1 MGFNSEPSR
10 RRMRPIVGVTT
21 SRRGGWRNFLF
32 QRLAMRRA
40 GGKALRLRPGDSIS
54 LETLDALVIGG
65 GDDIGAELYGG
76 EVAPNVRFDPDR
88 DAFELSL
95 LKSALPTD
103 LPILGVC
110 RGAQMINVALGGTLH
125 GDIYTKFADAKRM
138 RTVLPRKSVWIEPE
152 SRLSQILLCNPC
164 RVNAL
169 HHQAVDR
176 LGRGL
181 IVVGRDESGIVQAIE
196 GIGARFLLGVQWHP
210 EFLVHLRA
218 QQRIFTALIASAKSP
233 CGVEEVAT

>member
-1 MGFNSEPSR
+1 MGTPRESAGPR
-10 RRMRPIVGVTT
+10 LRPIVGVTT
-21 SRRGGWRNFLF
+21 SNRGGWRNFLF

-40 GGKALRLRPGDSIS
+40 GGKALRLRPGDAVA
-54 LETLDALVIGG
+54 LEELDALVIGG

-88 DAFELSL
+88 DIFELAL
-95 LKSALPTD
+95 LKKALPTS

-125 GDIYTKFADAKRM
+125 GDIYTVFAEAKRL
-138 RTVLPRKSVWIEPE
+138 RTVLPRKDVWIEPE
-152 SRLSQILLCNPC
+152 SRLGQILLCNPC

-176 LGRGL
+176 VGRGL
-181 IVVGRDESGIVQAIE
+181 RAVGRDDNGIVQAIE

-218 QQRIFTALIASAKSP
+218 QQRIFTAL
-233 CGVEEVAT
+233 VACARECPVQEFAT